1 MVIWVSLVS
10 PKNPDS
16 PTLAELYR
24 AVMEVRDE
32 FREFKAELKIQE
44 TRLDELRSVEREHAI
59 RISNNEQNIK
69 TLGDRS
75 WQIIAGGILSVITG
89 FLGIFIFKK

>member
-1 MVIWVSLVS
+1 MS
-10 PKNPDS
+10 PKNPDA
-16 PTLAELYR
+16 PTLAEVYR
-24 AVMEVRDE
+24 AIMELRE
-32 FREFKAELKIQE
+32 EMREFKGELRAQE
-44 TRLDELRSVEREHAI
+44 TQLDELRAVEREHSI
-59 RISNNEQNIK
+59 RISNNEQNVK

>member
-1 MVIWVSLVS
+1 MS
-10 PKNPDS
+10 PKNPDA

-32 FREFKAELKIQE
+32 LRNFKVELRSQE
-44 TRLDELRSVEREHAI
+44 ARLDELRAVEREHAV
-59 RISNNEQNIK
+59 RISNNEQNVK

-75 WQIIAGGILSVITG
+75 WQIIAGGILSIITG
-89 FLGIFIFKK
+89 FIGIFIFKK

>member
-1 MVIWVSLVS
+1 MA
-10 PKNPDS
+10 PKNPDA

-24 AVMEVRDE
+24 AMMEVRDE
-32 FREFKAELKIQE
+32 FREFKAELRAQE
-44 TRLDELRSVEREHAI
+44 TRIDELRSVEREHAI
-59 RISNNEQNIK
+59 RISNNEQNVK

-89 FLGIFIFKK
+89 FIGIFIFKK

>member
-1 MVIWVSLVS
+1 MS
-10 PKNPDS
+10 PKNPEA
-16 PTLAELYR
+16 PTLAEVYR
-24 AVMEVRDE
+24 AIMELRE
-32 FREFKAELKIQE
+32 EMREFKGELRAQE
-44 TRLDELRSVEREHAI
+44 TQLDELRAVEREHSI
-59 RISNNEQNIK
+59 RISNNEQNVK